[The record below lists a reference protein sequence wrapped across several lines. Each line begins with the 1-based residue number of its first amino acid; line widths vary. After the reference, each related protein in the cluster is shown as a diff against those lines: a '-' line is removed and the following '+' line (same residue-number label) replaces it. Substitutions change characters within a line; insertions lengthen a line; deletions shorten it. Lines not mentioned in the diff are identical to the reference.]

1 MTYGMCSGATHR
13 REEGIIQLTRKAN
26 SIVTAI
32 CKMFPTDC
40 RSLNKADLG
49 RKLLDLLNVPTTAEI
64 TEIPLD
70 WDGQVEICFVVPG
83 NINVFSFYAGK
94 WLDGSES
101 CYLAIIG
108 TQKEDNGKI
117 WYDFFQIEEILP
129 DDYFKKGESL

>member
-1 MTYGMCSGATHR
+1 MR
-13 REEGIIQLTRKAN
+13 LTPEAN

-32 CKMFPTDC
+32 CATTSTDC

-49 RKLLDLLNVPTTAEI
+49 RKLLDLLNVPPTAQI

-83 NINVFSFYAGK
+83 NINVFSLYAGK

-101 CYLAIIG
+101 CYLAITG
-108 TQKEDNGKI
+108 RQREYNGEI
-117 WYDFFQIEEILP
+117 WYDFFNVEEILP
-129 DDYFKKGESL
+129 DDYFKRGESL